1 MRRMNELK
9 KEKEDLMKQVDVEE
23 DHITNT
29 LLKKL
34 GTWLS
39 PIPLMASYKRRR
51 RRWSRN
57 WSTSRSAW

>member
-34 GTWLS
+34 DAVGCWL
-39 PIPLMASYKRRR
+39 L
-51 RRWSRN
+51 
-57 WSTSRSAW
+57 

>member
-1 MRRMNELK
+1 MESEKRSALEMEKGKKRKAVETELERMNELK

-34 GTWLS
+34 DAVGCWL
-39 PIPLMASYKRRR
+39 L
-51 RRWSRN
+51 
-57 WSTSRSAW
+57 